1 MTISESKTRELEAR
15 GTAGSTLV
23 RTAALSLALLIAQHS
38 LPQREVDS
46 SEIKLTGTEGTVLQT
61 MTLQLNELDV
71 FSQVNRVYDDLLKN
85 QVELDSDSKRALYA
99 NLWDLYT

>member
-1 MTISESKTRELEAR
+1 MESKARELEAR

-38 LPQREVDS
+38 LPQRDVDS
-46 SEIKLTGTEGTVLQT
+46 SGIRLTGTEGTVLQP
-61 MTLQLNELDV
+61 MALQINELDV
-71 FSQVNRVYDDLLKN
+71 FSQVNRVYDDLLRN
-85 QVELDSDSKRALYA
+85 QVELDAESKHALYA